1 MTLDVRF
8 VVPGPVVP
16 WQRAASVGTRRYTSA
31 KQRGYQRTVRL
42 VAMASRPRGP
52 WLPSKASRYRVD
64 IDAYLPDERRRDL
77 DNIAKTILDAL
88 NGVLYLDDSQVVT
101 LLVAT
106 HIDRAEP
113 RVVVAVREV
122 EREQVAP
129 PKSRQRAAKAI
140 A

>member
-31 KQRGYQRTVRL
+31 KQRSYQRTVRL
-42 VAMASRPRGP
+42 IAQASRPRGP
-52 WLPSKASRYRVD
+52 WLPSKATRYRVD

-77 DNIAKTILDAL
+77 DNVAKTILDAL

-122 EREQVAP
+122 EREPVSP
-129 PKSRQRAAKAI
+129 PRSRQRAAKVPA
-140 A
+140 

>member
-1 MTLDVRF
+1 M
-8 VVPGPVVP
+8 P

-31 KQRGYQRTVRL
+31 KQRSYQRTVRL

-77 DNIAKTILDAL
+77 DNVAKTILDAL

-129 PKSRQRAAKAI
+129 PKSRQRAAKVPA
-140 A
+140 

>member
-31 KQRGYQRTVRL
+31 KQRSYQRTVRL
-42 VAMASRPRGP
+42 IAQASRPRGP

-64 IDAYLPDERRRDL
+64 VDAYLPDERRRDL
-77 DNIAKTILDAL
+77 DNVAKTILDAL

-106 HIDRAEP
+106 HIDRADP

>member
-16 WQRAASVGTRRYTSA
+16 WQRAASVGTRRFTPTE
-31 KQRGYQRTVRL
+31 QRAYQRTVRL
-42 VAMASRPRGP
+42 IAQASRPRGP
-52 WLPSKASRYRVD
+52 WLLSKASRYRVD
-64 IDAYLPDERRRDL
+64 IDAYLPDARRRDI

-88 NGVLYLDDSQVVT
+88 NGVLYLDDSQVTT
-101 LLVAT
+101 LFVDT

-122 EREQVAP
+122 ERKPVPA

>member
-16 WQRAASVGTRRYTSA
+16 WQRAASVGTRRFTST
-31 KQRGYQRTVRL
+31 KQRAYQRTVRL
-42 VAMASRPRGP
+42 IAQASRPRGP
-52 WLPSKASRYRVD
+52 WLPSKATRYRVD

-77 DNIAKTILDAL
+77 DNVAKTILDAL

-122 EREQVAP
+122 EREPVAP
-129 PKSRQRAAKAI
+129 PKSRQRAAKVVA
-140 A
+140 